1 MRQLTLVALPTNQ
14 AGRQLGG
21 PDPGGDAAGVSQIV
35 RLAAQRRV
43 LTPCTLSAVQGAAVQ
58 PAAATELDVLATP
71 APSAAYV
78 VDDANLLSRA
88 AYGEL
93 NQLGKDLEDKTGY
106 RVNVVTLRKL
116 QFETDVFAFADK
128 VIERWYPTAQL
139 GDKKAVLL
147 LVKGSKEGA
156 LVTGPAMGKAL
167 GGPLVDSIIGDN
179 IPVLAEQEKYGEA
192 LISSV
197 KRITAKLEGQADPGA
212 PQVATRKTGSNF
224 KTKGETDDKKGT
236 YTAIVGGLL
245 VISFVVPMV
254 QYFGYIQKD

>member
-1 MRQLTLVALPTNQ
+1 MNHSF
-14 AGRQLGG
+14 GG
-21 PDPGGDAAGVSQIV
+21 
-35 RLAAQRRV
+35 
-43 LTPCTLSAVQGAAVQ
+43 
-58 PAAATELDVLATP
+58 
-71 APSAAYV
+71 
-78 VDDANLLSRA
+78 
-88 AYGEL
+88 
-93 NQLGKDLEDKTGY
+93 
-106 RVNVVTLRKL
+106 
-116 QFETDVFAFADK
+116 
-128 VIERWYPTAQL
+128 
-139 GDKKAVLL
+139 KKY
-147 LVKGSKEGA
+147 SFWNR
-156 LVTGPAMGKAL
+156 KAL